1 MGEAGNTMDF
11 TLALFWEMPEHI
23 VFRTIIITSDNNS
36 LLDPVNTEHF
46 SPQSENLKKLVTKK

>member
-11 TLALFWEMPEHI
+11 TLVLFWEMPDRI
-23 VFRTIIITSDNNS
+23 VFRTIIIISDNNS
-36 LLDPVNTEHF
+36 HLGPLNIEHF